1 MLFKLL
7 RVRAAQL
14 LSSFTGAASEKKK
27 RSKGYAVMIIIVVV
41 ICAVML
47 AGMFGVYFMQMCE
60 AFYAAGIGWFYFAM
74 AGLVCFALCFVGSA
88 FMSSYQLFRAK
99 DNELLLSMPIKPG
112 AILGSRMAALVMMN
126 YLYGALVIIPA
137 GVVWCICAPVKPFGA
152 VAFVI
157 GSLLLPLIA
166 VALSALIG
174 WLISLASTR
183 VKHKSLITMIFSI
196 AFLALYMWGYS
207 QIFSYVQKLIENGAE
222 IAAAVRR
229 AAPPA
234 YWFGVASESG
244 SVPEFILFVLCCIV
258 PFAIAYAII
267 AANFTRITTT
277 NRGMKKTKYRE
288 KNLRASGARAALLR
302 KEYRRFTGSPMY
314 MMNAGLGLIFMLV
327 LAVFIAIKQDMISM
341 IFGELVPG
349 GEESAI
355 VTGLMSA
362 GLCFCTV
369 MTLISAPSVSLEG
382 NKLWI
387 LRSVPVRT
395 RDVLMAKVLCHL
407 TIALPF
413 SVIASA
419 IIAVSMHLGT
429 ANTVL
434 LILLPA
440 SATVFS
446 AFMGL
451 FFNLMFPKLDWLN
464 EVSAVKQGASTL
476 IAMFIGMGSVVI
488 LVVLYILLSGLIG
501 MKLYLTLCIV
511 FYLVLSAAAYLYI
524 RGAGCRKFESL
535 TA

>member
-1 MLFKLL
+1 MLLKLL
-7 RVRAAQL
+7 KVRASQL

-27 RSKGYAVMIIIVVV
+27 RSKGYAVMIAVVVV
-41 ICAVML
+41 ICAIML
-47 AGMFGVYFMQMCE
+47 VGMFAAYFVQMCG
-60 AFYAAGIGWFYFAM
+60 AFCEAGIGWFYFAM
-74 AGLVCFALCFVGSA
+74 AGLICFALCFIGSA

-99 DNELLLSMPIKPG
+99 DNELLLSMPIKPA
-112 AILGSRMAALVMMN
+112 AILGSRMAALVLMN

-137 GVVWCICAPVKPFGA
+137 GVVWCIFAPVRPFGA
-152 VAFVI
+152 VAYIV
-157 GSLLLPLIA
+157 GSLLLPIMA

-174 WLISLASTR
+174 WLISLASAR
-183 VKHKSLITMIFSI
+183 VKHKSLITMIFSLV
-196 AFLALYMWGYS
+196 FLVLYFWGYS

-244 SVPEFILFVLCCIV
+244 SVPEFILFVLSCIV
-258 PFAIAYAII
+258 PFAVAYAII
-267 AANFTRITTT
+267 AANFTRITTA

-288 KNLRASGARAALLR
+288 KTLRASGARAALLK

-314 MMNAGLGLIFMLV
+314 MMNAGLGLIFMLM
-327 LAVFIAIKQDMISM
+327 LAVFLAIKQDMITT

-349 GEESAI
+349 GEESSI
-355 VTGLMSA
+355 VTGLMCA

-387 LRSVPVRT
+387 LRSVPVQT

-413 SVIASA
+413 SVAASV
-419 IIAVSMHLGT
+419 IIAVSMHLGA
-429 ANTVL
+429 ANTAL
-434 LILLPA
+434 LILVPA
-440 SATVFS
+440 SATVFC
-446 AFMGL
+446 AFFGL
-451 FFNLMFPKLDWLN
+451 FLNLMFPKLDWLN

-476 IAMFIGMGSVVI
+476 IAMFVGMGSVVVLI
-488 LVVLYILLSGLIG
+488 VLYILLSGVIG
-501 MKLYLTLCIV
+501 MKLYLTLCTV

-524 RGAGCRKFESL
+524 RGAGCRRFESL
-535 TA
+535 PA